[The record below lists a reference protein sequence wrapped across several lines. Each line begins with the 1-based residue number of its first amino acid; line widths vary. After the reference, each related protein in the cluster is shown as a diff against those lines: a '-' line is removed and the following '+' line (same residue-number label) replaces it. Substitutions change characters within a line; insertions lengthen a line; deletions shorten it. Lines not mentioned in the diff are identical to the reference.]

1 MTVLFGVR
9 EQHLLLSLAEHFHNQ
24 TLQSRTCYYM
34 INMSATYK
42 LKKVLKSGFVQ
53 LLLSYLSS
61 NRCML
66 AWCHQ
71 KYYLIFFK
79 MIPYLLQLFLIWKC
93 NIELWNKVKIEKL
106 QNDWGFIILKTLWK
120 SEFNQILLTHFRKN
134 LHVLGVIRKTVL
146 LSLNWCQT
154 WYVNLLHGSAEIWNL
169 GWGQNLKVSKWPK
182 FHLTSWEQMTQLRT
196 NECVLHW
203 FFLPTC
209 VHFATFQFTLHAI
222 FWTTALSLMG

>member
-79 MIPYLLQLFLIWKC
+79 IPYLLQLFLIWKC
-93 NIELWNKVKIEKL
+93 NIEKL
-106 QNDWGFIILKTLWK
+106 QNDRGFIILKTLWK

-134 LHVLGVIRKTVL
+134 LHVLGVIRQIVL
-146 LSLNWCQT
+146 LSL
-154 WYVNLLHGSAEIWNL
+154 
-169 GWGQNLKVSKWPK
+169 K
-182 FHLTSWEQMTQLRT
+182 
-196 NECVLHW
+196 
-203 FFLPTC
+203 
-209 VHFATFQFTLHAI
+209 
-222 FWTTALSLMG
+222 

>member
-93 NIELWNKVKIEKL
+93 STLNCGIRSKL
-106 QNDWGFIILKTLWK
+106 K
-120 SEFNQILLTHFRKN
+120 SCKMKFGMRSKSKSFKMTQ
-134 LHVLGVIRKTVL
+134 VL
-146 LSLNWCQT
+146 
-154 WYVNLLHGSAEIWNL
+154 
-169 GWGQNLKVSKWPK
+169 PD
-182 FHLTSWEQMTQLRT
+182 QLRT
-196 NECVLHW
+196 ND
-203 FFLPTC
+203 
-209 VHFATFQFTLHAI
+209 
-222 FWTTALSLMG
+222 TTPYK